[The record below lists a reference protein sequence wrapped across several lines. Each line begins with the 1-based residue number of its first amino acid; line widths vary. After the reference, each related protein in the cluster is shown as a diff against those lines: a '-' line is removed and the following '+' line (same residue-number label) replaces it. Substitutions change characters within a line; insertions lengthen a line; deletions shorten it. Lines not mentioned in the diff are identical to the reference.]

1 MKLQLHKAF
10 GRETSVSEH
19 IRPAEAKDQRE
30 MSEHLRML
38 AHAVMQTDDAV
49 MITTV
54 FGIIQFVNPAFE
66 RYTGYCAQEAV
77 GRTPALVKS
86 GEHPSVFFAELWKT
100 VRNGKVFRAVFTN
113 RHKSGKIYYEEKTI
127 TPIRDAGEEIT
138 HFVSTGRDV
147 SSRVLAEA
155 RLDYL
160 AHYDVLTQLPN
171 RRLFMTRLDLAISRC
186 QRDSTKFAL
195 LFIDLDRFKRINDA
209 LGNAAGDKMLAK
221 VASRL
226 CEIAHVP
233 GSVARLGGDEFTIIF
248 ESSKSLKTGSQLA
261 EALIAAFADP
271 FEIEDRELFT
281 GISIG
286 IAAYPDDGE
295 DIESLIRHADI
306 AMHQA
311 KSQGRSTYVNF
322 SPVMEG
328 GTPED
333 LSIEASLRSALKN
346 AEFEVYYQP
355 IVRPGDQRIVAVEA
369 LLRWHSPQHGEVPPS
384 RFITMLEETGLIAPV
399 GRWVLETACAEIK
412 ALEQPGF
419 EPVILAVNISGRQFR
434 DGKLIN
440 DVRHIL
446 QTTGLAAAQLEL
458 EITESVLIE
467 DASAAGKTLVELAAL
482 GVRLA
487 IDDFGTGYSSL
498 SYLRR
503 FPINTLKIDRSFV
516 TEMESS
522 PDAVAIVKTII
533 SLADNLGL
541 EIVAEGVETA
551 GQLALLSAFGCAKLQ
566 GYLFSRPLPLAG
578 FSRLLNP
585 PGAGYVTEMAGSG
598 EEALKLVVR

>member
-1 MKLQLHKAF
+1 
-10 GRETSVSEH
+10 
-19 IRPAEAKDQRE
+19 
-30 MSEHLRML
+30 
-38 AHAVMQTDDAV
+38 
-49 MITTV
+49 
-54 FGIIQFVNPAFE
+54 
-66 RYTGYCAQEAV
+66 
-77 GRTPALVKS
+77 
-86 GEHPSVFFAELWKT
+86 
-100 VRNGKVFRAVFTN
+100 
-113 RHKSGKIYYEEKTI
+113 
-127 TPIRDAGEEIT
+127 
-138 HFVSTGRDV
+138 
-147 SSRVLAEA
+147 
-155 RLDYL
+155 
-160 AHYDVLTQLPN
+160 
-171 RRLFMTRLDLAISRC
+171 
-186 QRDSTKFAL
+186 
-195 LFIDLDRFKRINDA
+195 
-209 LGNAAGDKMLAK
+209 
-221 VASRL
+221 
-226 CEIAHVP
+226 AHVP

-412 ALEQPGF
+412 ALEQPGL

-458 EITESVLIE
+458 EITESILIE